1 MEGIINTVVY
11 GSVSL
16 VVLFLLMNTV
26 VLSHF
31 NTTYNTTVDNL
42 SSSTLQGLFL
52 LMLVLALI
60 GMALGYIKTDKND

>member
-26 VLSHF
+26 VLGHF
-31 NTTYNTTVDNL
+31 NTTYNYSVDNL
-42 SSSTLQGLFL
+42 ASSTLQGLFL